1 MLHRRAASAQIRV
14 ALTAVKGVGRRF
26 ADIVLK
32 KAEVDT
38 AKRAGELSAA
48 ELESAFVVIGNPRS
62 FRVPDWALNR
72 RRDMKDGR
80 NLQLVSNQLD
90 TKLRE
95 DIERMKKSASHRV
108 RASSPGSAC

>member
-1 MLHRRAASAQIRV
+1 VLHRRAASAQIRV